1 MRVNDEADLREQLIG
16 DGVDAALARRPVL
29 ALKRAAHAVAEDEVV
44 RRQLFIIHA
53 ARRNEIVR
61 VVHAGADV
69 APRPGDKA
77 LAEQLRPGGDD
88 DVPQF
93 LFFHGYPSNRFKIA
107 KFSLL
112 AAYSF
117 RNTRKFRS

>member
-1 MRVNDEADLREQLIG
+1 MSEAQTEEKKDRAVLVGLNAYCLPEDDNASDET
-16 DGVDAALARRPVL
+16 
-29 ALKRAAHAVAEDEVV
+29 
-44 RRQLFIIHA
+44 
-53 ARRNEIVR
+53 
-61 VVHAGADV
+61 
-69 APRPGDKA
+69 

-117 RNTRKFRS
+117 RKTRKFRS

>member
-1 MRVNDEADLREQLIG
+1 MD
-16 DGVDAALARRPVL
+16 VDNKRLSLKFTVAVMTVFIAATCLY
-29 ALKRAAHAVAEDEVV
+29 VV
-44 RRQLFIIHA
+44 RDMSSQSEAI
-53 ARRNEIVR
+53 
-61 VVHAGADV
+61 
-69 APRPGDKA
+69 GDKA

>member
-1 MRVNDEADLREQLIG
+1 MEFWGYSRPDGSVGVRNHVLILPATRNVNYICHRI
-16 DGVDAALARRPVL
+16 
-29 ALKRAAHAVAEDEVV
+29 
-44 RRQLFIIHA
+44 
-53 ARRNEIVR
+53 
-61 VVHAGADV
+61 
-69 APRPGDKA
+69 A
-77 LAEQLRPGGDD
+77 LAEQLRPSGDD

-117 RNTRKFRS
+117 RKTRKFRS